1 LVVWGAFA
9 CATAVAVGLLRLG
22 SAGSAHPAS
31 HTQAS
36 APAAPLGAP
45 APAIATA
52 GPRIAPR
59 DTPLDRTRWRSIVIH
74 HSGSPAGDAS
84 SIERQHFKQ
93 GLVGLGYHFVIG
105 NGQGLDDGQVV
116 VGYRWERQLPGAHVS
131 TLARVGAQRWN
142 DESIAICLVGNGDRH
157 PFTERQLR
165 EAAEARYAGAEKQLA
180 HELLGTASS
189 ARAAS
194 AGFYGN
200 ASLGE
205 LLASAGAVVLLL
217 LVCCCC
223 AAWWCC
229 WLLLVPHVLLLAA
242 GCWLLIAGC

>member
-1 LVVWGAFA
+1 MADDLPVTSAAASAVPTARPADPRRGPRRTLVVWGAFA

-165 EAAEARYAGAEKQLA
+165 EAAALVRTLQAELGIPAG
-180 HELLGTASS
+180 S
-189 ARAAS
+189 
-194 AGFYGN
+194 
-200 ASLGE
+200 
-205 LLASAGAVVLLL
+205 VVLHSDIAPVDSPGRCFPAADFRRLL
-217 LVCCCC
+217 L
-223 AAWWCC
+223 
-229 WLLLVPHVLLLAA
+229 P
-242 GCWLLIAGC
+242 